1 MAARVRPAMPED
13 YRGIMA
19 LRARNGML
27 EMPEANWRYIHESN
41 PFRNSGGCDLATGW
55 AVEADDGS
63 IVGYLGNIP
72 LGYELAGEPI
82 TAAAMSTWIV
92 DSDYRNF
99 ALPMTRK
106 YLQQSGVD
114 LFLNTTAN
122 QNASNFLEAMRI
134 ARVPVEECDTCFYW
148 ITDPTGFAE
157 SALRKLN
164 VPCAG
169 ALSHPGGLGLAALN
183 RLTTGALRTAAAGAA
198 VERISDIDERFDR
211 FWEERRRENVLRL
224 RRDSSALTWALTCAR
239 RDGRQ
244 VWTLATAD
252 GDRISGYGIFLLLEN
267 AEIGL
272 KRMRVMDLQADPGD
286 RKTMAAIVADAIA
299 ICRDERVQVLEAIGF
314 NASKRAIFADFG
326 ARRRQL
332 TNWRY
337 YYKAKSPAL
346 AESLSASEV
355 WDPCNLDGDGC
366 L

>member
-1 MAARVRPAMPED
+1 MAAHVRPAVPED
-13 YRGIMA
+13 YKGIMA
-19 LRARNGML
+19 LRTRNGML
-27 EMPEANWRYIHESN
+27 EMPEKNWRYIHESN
-41 PFRNSGGCDLATGW
+41 PFRGAGGSELATGW
-55 AVEADDGS
+55 AVEADDGT

-72 LGYELAGEPI
+72 LTYELAGESI

-92 DSDYRNF
+92 DSEYRNY

-106 YLQQSGVD
+106 YLQQTGVD

-134 ARVPVEECDTCFYW
+134 ARVPVEECDICLYW
-148 ITDPTGFAE
+148 ITDPKGFAE

-164 VPCAG
+164 APFAKT
-169 ALSHPGGLGLAALN
+169 LSYPGGLVLSAAN
-183 RLTTGALRTAAAGAA
+183 RLTTGALRSWSAG
-198 VERISDIDERFDR
+198 VTVQQISNIDERFDQ

-224 RRDSSALTWALTCAR
+224 RRDSSALTWTLTCAR
-239 RDGRQ
+239 RDGRK
-244 VWTLATAD
+244 VWTLATVN
-252 GDRISGYGIFLLLEN
+252 GGKISGYGIFLLLEN

-272 KRMRVMDLQADPGD
+272 KRMRVMDLQVDQGD
-286 RKTMAAIVADAIA
+286 KKSTAAIIA
-299 ICRDERVQVLEAIGF
+299 EAVKICGEEGVQVLEAIGF
-314 NASKRAIFADFG
+314 NSSKRAIFEEFG

-337 YYKAKSPAL
+337 YYKAKSPSL
-346 AESLSASEV
+346 AEKLSVTGV